1 MWLALVKALDNVD
14 IMTDCNYTTAF
25 DTLLKPQGIIE
36 NCSILWGHLFR
47 MQTMPKILPQWQD
60 RLISDA
66 RTQALKFNKSEII
79 EVKK

>member
-14 IMTDCNYTTAF
+14 IMTDCNYTTAL

-36 NCSILWGHLFR
+36 NCSINFYGAIYSECKPCQKFCHNG
-47 MQTMPKILPQWQD
+47 KIA
-60 RLISDA
+60 DA
-66 RTQALKFNKSEII
+66 CTALKFNKSEII